1 MDVENKYFYTPVW
14 ASEEYYLH
22 FYIIIFGR
30 SVLQMFINVNLFL
43 S

>member
-1 MDVENKYFYTPVW
+1 MDAENKYFYSPVW

-22 FYIIIFGR
+22 FYRIISDR
-30 SVLQMFINVNLFL
+30 SVLQMLINVNLSL